1 MLCSDLK
8 SSFSKHIISI
18 HEAHVWCLVPNE
30 TYATMHIIFKDEYSY
45 VSKISDINLFLLS
58 YGINHATIQ
67 PEFESDTN
75 ILLGPQ
81 NSSFH
86 ARNIAST
93 SSTIEEKDSGEI
105 EKNACLLPCPDT
117 TCLKKRCCIP
127 KDVKETDARMIE
139 EM

>member
-1 MLCSDLK
+1 M
-8 SSFSKHIISI
+8 
-18 HEAHVWCLVPNE
+18 PNE
-30 TYATMHIIFKDEYSY
+30 TYATLHIIFKDENSY

-75 ILLGPQ
+75 LLLGPQ

-93 SSTIEEKDSGEI
+93 SSTIEEKDSGDI
-105 EKNACLLPCPDT
+105 YIKSVNRGNLRNGLSNRWVKNACLLTCPDT
-117 TCLKKRCCIP
+117 TCLKQRCCIP
-127 KDVKETDARMIE
+127 KDVKETDARIIE